1 MQPEVS
7 TANHIID
14 VRVLLPDCCLA
25 TGTAA
30 PVIQSM
36 EDPGGVYMG
45 RVNKK

>member
-7 TANHIID
+7 EANHTVE

-36 EDPGGVYMG
+36 EDPGGIYMG
-45 RVNKK
+45 RGNEK

>member
-7 TANHIID
+7 AANRKVD
-14 VRVLLPDCCLA
+14 LRVLLPGCCLA

-36 EDPGGVYMG
+36 EEPGGVYMG
-45 RVNKK
+45 RGNKK